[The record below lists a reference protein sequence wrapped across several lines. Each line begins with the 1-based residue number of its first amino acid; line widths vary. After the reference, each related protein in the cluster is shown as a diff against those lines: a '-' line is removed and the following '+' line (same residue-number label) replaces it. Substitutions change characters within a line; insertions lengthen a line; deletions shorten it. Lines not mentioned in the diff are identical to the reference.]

1 MEKSTFASCSNYFGR
16 LRGKTRNIDEGI
28 EKLSETWK
36 TPQLLIGGYAER
48 TAETN
53 VYLEGLWESIRNISV
68 AIEKLQS
75 KLEPSLDKTDQ
86 LLKESQVM
94 YKDLKEQCDN
104 LDIVLAEYGYHYD
117 ESNGG
122 QENHSRND
130 NQNSMNNNAFD
141 TEEMLDMEV
150 EFTPNLTWKCKAK
163 SRESDSSNTS
173 QRNTIKGI
181 TTPVFKSLESV
192 LQSEILNGK
201 GAFIYNTSVQKSN
214 YSKQITKVLRR

>member
-1 MEKSTFASCSNYFGR
+1 MEKSTFASCSNYFDR

-28 EKLSETWK
+28 ERLSDTWK

-48 TAETN
+48 TIETN
-53 VYLEGLWESIRNISV
+53 VYLEGLWESIRNIGV
-68 AIEKLQS
+68 EMEKLQS

-86 LLKESQVM
+86 LLKESQEM

-117 ESNGG
+117 ESNDG
-122 QENHSRND
+122 QENHLRND
-130 NQNSMNNNAFD
+130 NQNPINDCAFD

-150 EFTPNLTWKCKAK
+150 EFTPNLTWKCKTK
-163 SRESDSSNTS
+163 SRESDSSNAS
-173 QRNTIKGI
+173 QKNIIKGI

-192 LQSEILNGK
+192 LHSEILNGK
-201 GAFIYNTSVQKSN
+201 GAFINNASVQKSN